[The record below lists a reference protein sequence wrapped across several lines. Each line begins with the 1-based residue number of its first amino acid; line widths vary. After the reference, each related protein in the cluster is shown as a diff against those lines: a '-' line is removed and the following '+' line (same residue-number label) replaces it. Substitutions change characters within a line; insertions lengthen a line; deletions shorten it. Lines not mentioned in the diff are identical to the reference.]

1 MAKDLISPNADAIT
15 RLKDFASQLRELE
28 QPTSPISIHLAQY
41 FADAIEDF
49 LSDETG
55 TADTLEAALG
65 FTGQPRKRGRPRKKS
80 KEDTAITERYL
91 SLKFGDSKR
100 THDEVLS
107 TLTEKGLMDGQ
118 EDSTIRRIVDRNWIE
133 TSPKLIAD
141 ELAKELSERSDSDR
155 AQTKDEEGLY
165 ERSSPTGDLHKR
177 LKKQPK
183 TPK

>member
-49 LSDETG
+49 LSDEAG
-55 TADTLEAALG
+55 TAGTLEAALG
-65 FTGQPRKRGRPRKKS
+65 LTGQPRKRGRPPIESEER
-80 KEDTAITERYL
+80 TAIANRYV
-91 SLKFGDSKR
+91 SLKWEDSKR
-100 THDEVLS
+100 TNEEILRILTDENLI
-107 TLTEKGLMDGQ
+107 DGQ
-118 EDSTIRRIVDRNWIE
+118 DESTIRRLAGRKWDEIIPE
-133 TSPKLIAD
+133 LIAD

-165 ERSSPTGDLHKR
+165 VRSSPTRDLHKR
-177 LKKQPK
+177 KKK
-183 TPK
+183 